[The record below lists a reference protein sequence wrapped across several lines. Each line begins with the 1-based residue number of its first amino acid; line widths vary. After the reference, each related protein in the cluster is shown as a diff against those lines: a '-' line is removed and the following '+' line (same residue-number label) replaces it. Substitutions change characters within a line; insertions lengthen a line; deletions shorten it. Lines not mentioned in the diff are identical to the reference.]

1 MPTTNI
7 SLYLESIRSS
17 KAPYY
22 CPFQNCGKSF
32 RKIDAIKMH
41 LNNIDH
47 AEISPTSKTTTTTTF
62 SSTGRRITP
71 TTVAVMNL
79 NDKRSTSKNSNSNND
94 DEKKIRMIQFKYKCQ
109 LITIPADIEMNMR
122 IVSAPIAKISENL
135 ENSGQDEK
143 KFVKNRKWK
152 NKSLCKSTTTPT
164 TTMITTNVKL
174 PEPSYRLL
182 NSSENDYKEPP
193 DSLAAYYRFLD
204 DSIEEEDQMKVEYDM
219 DEEDAIWLEMINK
232 KRREDRLLD
241 VNVETF
247 ELIMDRFEKESFF
260 QSQNFGA
267 DISSAIDE
275 DAVCSICFDGEC
287 HNSNAILFCDMC
299 NIAVH
304 QECYGV
310 PYIPEGLWLCRRCL
324 RSPSTAVDCVL
335 CPNKGGAFKH
345 TDDNRWA
352 HVLCAL
358 WIPEVGFAN
367 NVFLEPVDSINAI
380 PPARWKLFCSI
391 CHKKNV
397 GACIQCYKSNC
408 YVAFHVTC
416 AVQAG
421 LYMKIIPVN
430 EITRQGNSII
440 TIKKFAYCLNHAPI
454 TKNGG
459 SNGGLYLSGDED
471 SRSETT
477 INSNSKKNKSK
488 NSRKLMTDKRTSTSV
503 ISIPTIPTERL
514 SKISELVSFPRRNEF
529 MQRLYAYWKLKRQ
542 SRNGMSLLRRLQYTN
557 STMRIDDMIKEK
569 SSKRDYLKMKNQYK
583 KLLQLRRD
591 LERSRLL
598 LELVRKRERIK
609 WKIIRET
616 RSYFTYKLIPYKM
629 FLLHLLDKIV
639 EKDVNQFFIEPVNVE
654 DVPDYCDYIKN
665 PMDLG
670 TMRTKI
676 EQNQYEE
683 FQNFIEDLN
692 LIINNCTF
700 YNEKDTIWHKAALKL
715 KIHIDNII
723 DDNRKY
729 LLNYDTKTGLHS
741 MSLIDDDNN
750 DQQNDEEIDPDVTL
764 KDETSSLS

>member
-1 MPTTNI
+1 MPSTNI

-47 AEISPTSKTTTTTTF
+47 AEISPTF
-62 SSTGRRITP
+62 SSTGRRIMP
-71 TTVAVMNL
+71 TTAAAMNT
-79 NDKRSTSKNSNSNND
+79 NEKRSTTTRDLKNND
-94 DEKKIRMIQFKYKCQ
+94 HEKRIRMIQFKYKCQ
-109 LITIPADIEMNMR
+109 LVTIPAETNMKMR
-122 IVSAPIAKISENL
+122 FISMPKVDNADTNNSAAV
-135 ENSGQDEK
+135 DEK
-143 KFVKNRKWK
+143 KPKNRKSK
-152 NKSLCKSTTTPT
+152 NKSISKASATATTTT
-164 TTMITTNVKL
+164 TITNLKL

-182 NSSENDYKEPP
+182 NSADNDYKEPS

-219 DEEDAIWLEMINK
+219 DEEDAVWLEMINK

-260 QSQNFGA
+260 QSQNCGA

-352 HVLCAL
+352 HVICAL

-380 PPARWKLFCSI
+380 PAARWKLFCSI
-391 CHKKNV
+391 CHQRNV

-430 EITRQGNSII
+430 EITRQGNAVV
-440 TIKKFAYCLNHAPI
+440 TIKKFAYCLNHAPV
-454 TKNGG
+454 TKNGC
-459 SNGGLYLSGDED
+459 SNGLYLSGDED
-471 SRSETT
+471 SRSEP
-477 INSNSKKNKSK
+477 INNKNNKKSKSK
-488 NSRKLMTDKRTSTSV
+488 NSRKIINDKRTSTSI
-503 ISIPTIPTERL
+503 ISIPTIPNERL

-557 STMRIDDMIKEK
+557 STMRIDMNKEK
-569 SSKRDYLKMKNQYK
+569 SSKRDYIKMKNQYK

-616 RSYFTYKLIPYKM
+616 RSFYTYKLIPYKM
-629 FLLHLLDKIV
+629 FLIHLLDKVV
-639 EKDVNQFFIEPVNVE
+639 EKDMNQFFIEPVNVE
-654 DVPDYCDYIKN
+654 EVPDYRDFIKN

-670 TMRTKI
+670 TMRKKVD
-676 EQNQYEE
+676 ENQYISFDQFE
-683 FQNFIEDLN
+683 NDLN
-692 LIINNCTF
+692 LIIDNCTF

-723 DDNRKY
+723 EENRKY
-729 LLNYDTKTGLHS
+729 LSNYDTNTGLHS
-741 MSLIDDDNN
+741 SSDN
-750 DQQNDEEIDPDVTL
+750 QEVSHIY
-764 KDETSSLS
+764 